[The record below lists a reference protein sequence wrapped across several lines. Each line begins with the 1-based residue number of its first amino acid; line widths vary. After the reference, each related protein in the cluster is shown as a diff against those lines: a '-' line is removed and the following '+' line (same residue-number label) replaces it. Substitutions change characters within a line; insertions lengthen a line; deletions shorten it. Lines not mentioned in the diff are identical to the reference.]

1 MIEAENISVSYPG
14 SREGDVLDSLSFQAG
29 RGERVALIGANGAG
43 KSTLLLSLAGILA
56 PRTGEIRING
66 MKLEKKNLPA
76 VRRAVGLI
84 FQNPDDQLFMS
95 TVWED
100 VLFGPLNYLDAD
112 KSAKAETAEKR
123 KVIEEEAA
131 RTLDALGISALKD
144 KMPHKLSGGEKRL
157 AALASVLVMKPEI
170 LLMDE
175 PSAFLD
181 PRARRRL
188 IAELKKLPQT
198 LIVATHDIDLAR
210 ELCPRSVIL
219 CKGSI
224 RADGQTERL
233 LSDAALLDECG
244 L

>member
-1 MIEAENISVSYPG
+1 MIDVQNISVSYPG
-14 SREGDVLDSLSFQAG
+14 SQEGHVLDALSFQAG

-56 PRTGEIRING
+56 PHDGEIIIG
-66 MKLEKKNLPA
+66 GIKLEKKNLPA

-112 KSAKAETAEKR
+112 KLAKAEAAEKR

-131 RTLDALGISALKD
+131 RTLDALGIAALKD

-157 AALASVLVMKPEI
+157 AALASVLVMKPDI

-198 LIVATHDIDLAR
+198 LIIATHDIDMASS
-210 ELCPRSVIL
+210 LCPRSVIL
-219 CKGSI
+219 HNGGI
-224 RADGQTERL
+224 RADGQTETL
-233 LSDAALLDECG
+233 LSNAALLDECG